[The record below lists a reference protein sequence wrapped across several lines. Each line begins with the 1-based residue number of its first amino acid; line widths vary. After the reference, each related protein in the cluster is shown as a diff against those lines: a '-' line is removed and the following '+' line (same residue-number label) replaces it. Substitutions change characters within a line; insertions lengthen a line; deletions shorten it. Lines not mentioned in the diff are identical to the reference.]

1 MYETDT
7 APAQH
12 PLYEKAVFDVSVPR
26 LYVSAV
32 RVCARRNP
40 ERHGDWI
47 KGLARAERALP
58 AHCFDAA
65 TTAAADALRNHIRAY
80 VANNEDVADEAAALM
95 DRLVA
100 TLTARGAQ
108 IIARDPTTVRCTRW
122 WQRRQDWLDG
132 ATTLGRPGGSQSL
145 VGFLFGHDYAA
156 SVHLL
161 RGSHA
166 APFAVPSSFGT
177 YPA

>member
-1 MYETDT
+1 MHETD
-7 APAQH
+7 AALVQH

-26 LYVSAV
+26 LYVSAI

-40 ERHGDWI
+40 ERHGAWI
-47 KGLARAERALP
+47 ERLARAERALP
-58 AHCFDAA
+58 VYRFDGVA
-65 TTAAADALRNHIRAY
+65 TTAADALRSHIRAY
-80 VANNEDVADEAAALM
+80 VADNEDVADEAAALM
-95 DRLVA
+95 DRLAA

-132 ATTLGRPGGSQSL
+132 ATTLGRSSEPPSL
-145 VGFLFGHDYAA
+145 AGFLFGHDYAA

-161 RGSHA
+161 HGSRA
-166 APFAVPSSFGT
+166 APLAVPSSFVT
-177 YPA
+177 RPA